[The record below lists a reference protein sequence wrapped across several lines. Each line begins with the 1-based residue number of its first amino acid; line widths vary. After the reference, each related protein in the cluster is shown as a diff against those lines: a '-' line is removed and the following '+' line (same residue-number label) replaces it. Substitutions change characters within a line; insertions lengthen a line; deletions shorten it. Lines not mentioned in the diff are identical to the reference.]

1 MSKGKRTCEFLKEVR
16 QRVAREN
23 GIPLEIREC
32 THKGDCR
39 GTCPYCEAEVRYLEQ
54 ELSKHRSLGKAV
66 TVAGIAVSAMMMG
79 GCHNQQTPGEAP
91 APAPVTETLV
101 QPLSDTTSEEEVPE
115 PGNIDMY
122 EMPEV
127 VLGLVADSSSN
138 RGASKPSSLC
148 DEDIMGVVDVEP
160 PWYDEGDIPVEP
172 FEAPSSEWAPDI
184 EGTPAQYLKT
194 RLTAPT
200 DFLRDM
206 KYNNAYIVLIISD
219 KGEVKEVVFQPRN
232 ESPTAE
238 EKAFYED
245 ATRILKA
252 MPRWKGCSTTASY
265 EIYVRDLR

>member
-1 MSKGKRTCEFLKEVR
+1 MKEVR

-54 ELSKHRSLGKAV
+54 ELSKRRSLGKAV

-91 APAPVTETLV
+91 APAPVMETSV

-138 RGASKPSSLC
+138 RGTSKPSSLC
-148 DEDIMGVVDVEP
+148 DEDMMRVVEP
-160 PWYDEGDIPVEP
+160 SWYDEGDIPVEP
-172 FEAPSSEWAPDI
+172 FEAPSSEWAPNI
-184 EGTPAQYLKT
+184 EGTPAQYLKS
-194 RLTAPT
+194 RLTVPT

>member
-54 ELSKHRSLGKAV
+54 ELSKRLSLGKAV
-66 TVAGIAVSAMMMG
+66 TVAGIAVSAMMMS
-79 GCHNQQTPGEAP
+79 GCNNQQTHSEAP
-91 APAPVTETLV
+91 APAPATETSV
-101 QPLSDTTSEEEVPE
+101 QPLTDNSSEQEVPSPGSSDT
-115 PGNIDMY
+115 Y

-127 VLGLVADSSSN
+127 VLGLSDDSSSDHCT
-138 RGASKPSSLC
+138 SKSSSL
-148 DEDIMGVVDVEP
+148 
-160 PWYDEGDIPVEP
+160 YDEEDWETTEGIVVGSIDDYEP
-172 FEAPSSEWAPDI
+172 SNDPSSEWAPSI
-184 EGTPAQYLKT
+184 VGTPAQYLKS
-194 RLTAPT
+194 RLTVPT
-200 DFLRDM
+200 DFLHDM
-206 KYNNAYIVLIISD
+206 KYYNAYIVLIINGE
-219 KGEVKEVVFQPRN
+219 GEVKEVVFQPRN

-252 MPRWKGCSTTASY
+252 MPNWKGGNGAASY
-265 EIYVRDLR
+265 EILVRDLR

>member
-1 MSKGKRTCEFLKEVR
+1 M
-16 QRVAREN
+16 AREN

-54 ELSKHRSLGKAV
+54 ELSKRRSLGKAV

-79 GCHNQQTPGEAP
+79 GCHNQQTPGEPP
-91 APAPVTETLV
+91 APAPVTETSV
-101 QPLSDTTSEEEVPE
+101 QPLSDNTSEEEVPE
-115 PGNIDMY
+115 PGNIDTY
-122 EMPEV
+122 EMREV
-127 VLGLVADSSSN
+127 VLGLIADSSSN
-138 RGASKPSSLC
+138 RSTPKPSSLC

-160 PWYDEGDIPVEP
+160 SWYDEGDIPVEP

-232 ESPTAE
+232 ESPTTE

>member
-54 ELSKHRSLGKAV
+54 ELSKRRSLGKAV

-101 QPLSDTTSEEEVPE
+101 QPLSDNTSEEEVPE
-115 PGNIDMY
+115 PGNVDTYKMQEEAID
-122 EMPEV
+122 
-127 VLGLVADSSSN
+127 LVADSSSN
-138 RGASKPSSLC
+138 RCTSKSSSLG
-148 DEDIMGVVDVEP
+148 DEEDWDLCADNYV
-160 PWYDEGDIPVEP
+160 GDIPVEISYG
-172 FEAPSSEWAPDI
+172 PSSEWAPNI
-184 EGTPAQYLKT
+184 AGTPAQYLKSH
-194 RLTAPT
+194 LTAPT
-200 DFLRDM
+200 DFLRDK

>member
-54 ELSKHRSLGKAV
+54 ELSKRRSLGKAV

-79 GCHNQQTPGEAP
+79 GCHNQQTPGESP
-91 APAPVTETLV
+91 APATETSV
-101 QPLSDTTSEEEVPE
+101 QPLSDKTPDQDVPA
-115 PGNIDMY
+115 PGSVDTF
-122 EMPEV
+122 EMKEV
-127 VLGLVADSSSN
+127 VLGLVADSSSY
-138 RGASKPSSLC
+138 RCTSKSSSLS
-148 DEDIMGVVDVEP
+148 DEEDWDL
-160 PWYDEGDIPVEP
+160 YADDYEGDVPVEILDD
-172 FEAPSSEWAPDI
+172 PSSEWAPNI
-184 EGTPAQYLKT
+184 AGTPAQYLKS
-194 RLTAPT
+194 RLTVPMG
-200 DFLRDM
+200 FLRDM
-206 KYNNAYIVLIISD
+206 KYYNAYIVLIID
-219 KGEVKEVVFQPRN
+219 GDGDVKEVVFQPRN

-238 EKAFYED
+238 EKAFYDD

-252 MPRWKGCSTTASY
+252 MPKWTGGGSAASY

>member
-54 ELSKHRSLGKAV
+54 ELSKRRSLGKAV
-66 TVAGIAVSAMMMG
+66 TVAGIAVSAMMMS

-101 QPLSDTTSEEEVPE
+101 QPLSDNTSEEEVPE

-138 RGASKPSSLC
+138 RGTSKPSSLC
-148 DEDIMGVVDVEP
+148 DEDIMGVVDVIP
-160 PWYDEGDIPVEP
+160 SGDYEGDVPVEILDD
-172 FEAPSSEWAPDI
+172 PSSEWAPDI

-252 MPRWKGCSTTASY
+252 MPRWKGSRTTASY

>member
-32 THKGDCR
+32 THKGDCS

-54 ELSKHRSLGKAV
+54 ELSKRLSLGKAV
-66 TVAGIAVSAMMMG
+66 TVAGIAVSAMMMS
-79 GCHNQQTPGEAP
+79 GCHNQQTPDEAP
-91 APAPVTETLV
+91 APAPTAETSV
-101 QPLSDTTSEEEVPE
+101 QPLSDNSSEQEVPS
-115 PGNIDMY
+115 PGSSDTY

-127 VLGLVADSSSN
+127 VLGLSDDSSSDHCT
-138 RGASKPSSLC
+138 SKSSSLF
-148 DEDIMGVVDVEP
+148 DEEDWETTEGIVVGSIDDYEP
-160 PWYDEGDIPVEP
+160 SN
-172 FEAPSSEWAPDI
+172 APSFEWAPNI
-184 EGTPAQYLKT
+184 VGTPAQYLKS
-194 RLTAPT
+194 RLTVPT

-206 KYNNAYIVLIISD
+206 KYYNAYIVLIINGE
-219 KGEVKEVVFQPRN
+219 GEVKEVVFQPRN

-252 MPRWKGCSTTASY
+252 MPNWKGGNGAASY
-265 EIYVRDLR
+265 EILVRDLR

>member
-1 MSKGKRTCEFLKEVR
+1 M
-16 QRVAREN
+16 AREN

-54 ELSKHRSLGKAV
+54 ELSKRLSLGKAV
-66 TVAGIAVSAMMMG
+66 TVAGIAVSAMMMS

-91 APAPVTETLV
+91 APAPTTETTT
-101 QPLSDTTSEEEVPE
+101 QPLSEKMQEQDVPSPGHSDT
-115 PGNIDMY
+115 Y

-127 VLGLVADSSSN
+127 VLGLSDDSSSD
-138 RGASKPSSLC
+138 RCTSKSSSLYD
-148 DEDIMGVVDVEP
+148 DEVWDEMGEIIEGVVDDYEP
-160 PWYDEGDIPVEP
+160 SN
-172 FEAPSSEWAPDI
+172 APSSEWVPDI
-184 EGTPAQYLKT
+184 VGTPAQYLKS
-194 RLTAPT
+194 RLTVPT

-206 KYNNAYIVLIISD
+206 KYYNAYIVLIINGE
-219 KGEVKEVVFQPRN
+219 GEVKEVVFQPRN

-252 MPRWKGCSTTASY
+252 MPNWKGGNGAASY
-265 EIYVRDLR
+265 EILVRDLR

>member
-66 TVAGIAVSAMMMG
+66 TVAGIAVSAMMMS

-101 QPLSDTTSEEEVPE
+101 QPLSDKTPDQDVPA
-115 PGNIDMY
+115 PGSVDTF
-122 EMPEV
+122 EMKEV
-127 VLGLVADSSSN
+127 VLGLVDDSSSN
-138 RGASKPSSLC
+138 RCTSKSSSLG
-148 DEDIMGVVDVEP
+148 DEEDWDLCADNYV
-160 PWYDEGDIPVEP
+160 GDIPADISEV
-172 FEAPSSEWAPDI
+172 PSSEWVPDI
-184 EGTPAQYLKT
+184 EGSPAQYLKT

-200 DFLRDM
+200 DFLRDK